1 MAEKIFLTK
10 NAEAVVL
17 CPECGKTKMID
28 FERFIDADREI
39 KLKVTCKCSHVFSV
53 ILERRKHVRK
63 QVDFHGGLINGSK
76 KYSIDVIDIS
86 RMGLK
91 LRTEEVLDLNYD
103 DKVVIEFILDDADGS
118 KISKEVIIRKIDK
131 EYIGAEFLSQ
141 SHYDNFGKY
150 LLYDFG

>member
-28 FERFIDADREI
+28 FEKFIDVDKEI

-63 QVDFHGGLINGSK
+63 QVDFHGGLINDNK

-91 LRTEEVLDLNYD
+91 LRTKEVLDLNPD
-103 DKVVIEFILDDADGS
+103 DKVVIEFTLDDAGRS
-118 KISKEVIIRKIDK
+118 KISKDGIIRKIVK
-131 EYIGAEFLSQ
+131 KYIGVEFLSQ
-141 SHYDNFGKY
+141 RHYDKFGTY